1 MNYLNFIVSFF
12 ISLITSFFISLITSF
27 FISNIVGIY
36 YLNKLNRDW
45 NKVFEKIKEINIKEI
60 KKHMN

>member
-1 MNYLNFIVSFF
+1 MNYLNFIV
-12 ISLITSFFISLITSF
+12 SFFISLITSF

>member
-1 MNYLNFIVSFF
+1 MNYLNFIV
-12 ISLITSFFISLITSF
+12 SFFISLITSF

-36 YLNKLNRDW
+36 YLNKLDKDW
-45 NKVFEKIKEINIKEI
+45 KKVFEIIKEINIKEI